1 MPYYHPMMHPFI
13 GIGIGLFWLIIVIG
27 VAYLIYGL
35 IKSERILVPSSS
47 VIRTAEDI
55 LSERYSKGELAREQ
69 YIQMKADLK
78 NGEN

>member
-35 IKSERILVPSSS
+35 IKSERILVQ
-47 VIRTAEDI
+47 AGQ
-55 LSERYSKGELAREQ
+55 LSEPPRIFCLKGTQRES
-69 YIQMKADLK
+69 
-78 NGEN
+78 